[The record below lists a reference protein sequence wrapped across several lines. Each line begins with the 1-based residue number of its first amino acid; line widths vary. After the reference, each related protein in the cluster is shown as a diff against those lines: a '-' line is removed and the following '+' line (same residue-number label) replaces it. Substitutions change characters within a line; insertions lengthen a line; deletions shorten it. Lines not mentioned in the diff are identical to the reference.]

1 MSETPSI
8 ITPLVTQ
15 LGVGGIGGLC
25 VGYALK
31 KVAKIV
37 AFILGISFLGLQY
50 LAYEGIISINYGS
63 LEVWANNLI
72 KGAGVLERVLIA
84 GATGYLGQY
93 IIQELKKK
101 DFYTIA
107 LARDIKKLKEMES
120 FIDKYLEA
128 EVTKPATLRNV
139 CENVDYVISSIG
151 ITRQKDGLTYMD
163 VDYKANSNLLKEA
176 QAK

>member
-84 GATGYLGQY
+84 AIVNLPFASSFIVGAALG
-93 IIQELKKK
+93 LKK
-101 DFYTIA
+101 A
-107 LARDIKKLKEMES
+107 
-120 FIDKYLEA
+120 
-128 EVTKPATLRNV
+128 
-139 CENVDYVISSIG
+139 
-151 ITRQKDGLTYMD
+151 
-163 VDYKANSNLLKEA
+163 
-176 QAK
+176 